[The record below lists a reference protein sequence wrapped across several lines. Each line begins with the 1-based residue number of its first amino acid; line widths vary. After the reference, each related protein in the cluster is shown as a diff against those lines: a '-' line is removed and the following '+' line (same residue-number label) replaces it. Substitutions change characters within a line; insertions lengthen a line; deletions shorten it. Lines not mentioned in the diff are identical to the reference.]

1 VHSSFDILKKNP
13 DGNFLQVEAAN
24 DLLSANAR
32 IKDLIRISPGEYV
45 ARPKLHDFIPA
56 RLSRFRIDARRE

>member
-13 DGNFLQVEAAN
+13 NGSFLRVEAVN
-24 DLLSANAR
+24 DLDSANAR

-45 ARPKLHDFIPA
+45 ARPELHDIIPA
-56 RLSRFRIDARRE
+56 GSSRFRIDARRE